1 MEYKGMSVEDLSEMK
16 EEVKTDQ
23 NEMNVFLMNI

>member
-1 MEYKGMSVEDLSEMK
+1 MSVEDLSEIK